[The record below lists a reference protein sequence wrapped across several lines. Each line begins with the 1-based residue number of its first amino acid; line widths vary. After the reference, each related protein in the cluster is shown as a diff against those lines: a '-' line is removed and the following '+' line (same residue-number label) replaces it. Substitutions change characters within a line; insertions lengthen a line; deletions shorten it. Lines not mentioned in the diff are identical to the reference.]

1 MLDDVT
7 STTLASA
14 LAAVSMQQRVS
25 ANNLAN
31 LETPGY
37 QAQRVSFEDSLRG
50 AVAAG
55 DPAAAKV
62 SVAASGDP
70 EGVNGNNV
78 SLSNEILIEQKA
90 STQYQLLST
99 AISAK
104 FDLISTVVKA

>member
-7 STTLASA
+7 SKTLATA
-14 LAAVSMQQRVS
+14 LSAVSQQQRVS

-37 QAQRVSFEDSLRG
+37 QAQRVSFEDSLRA

-55 DPAAAKV
+55 DPTGAQV
-62 SVAASGDP
+62 STSGSGDP
-70 EGVNGNNV
+70 SGTNGNNV
-78 SLSNEILIEQKA
+78 SLNGEILVEQKA
-90 STQYQLLST
+90 TTQYHLLST

-104 FDLISTVVKA
+104 FDLLSAVIKG

>member
-7 STTLASA
+7 STTLATA
-14 LAAVSMQQRVS
+14 LAAVSQRQRVS

-37 QAQRVSFEDSLRG
+37 QAQQVSFEDSLRA

-55 DPAAAKV
+55 DPASAQVTISAT
-62 SVAASGDP
+62 GDP

-78 SLSNEILIEQKA
+78 SLGGEILTEQKA
-90 STQYQLLST
+90 TTQYQLLTT

-104 FDLISTVVKA
+104 FDLISTVLKG